1 MKKCKSY
8 ENFLKKYIAGE
19 ISAADEKRL
28 LTHIETCRNCR
39 EVYQLHHSL
48 VDKKVDVP
56 LPETKAFAKM
66 REQVMRKIR
75 LKRSQVAQP
84 WYLKYLDNLMYYLTK
99 PAFATLLLVV
109 VFMVGFLSRS
119 LFLEK
124 TTQSKDYLLK
134 NIKHTAMN
142 NNNLRDLENSPY
154 IFSNVQFRE
163 VDDQNIALSF
173 DVATHVELVS
183 LKDDPLVKEVLA
195 QSLLNPEPLGIRLKT
210 LTFAQEI
217 MDPKI
222 KEALIFTLKDDPD
235 LAVRMRAMTSLMVYP
250 DDQQIQEAFLQVLKE
265 EQSVN
270 MRLMAIDYLAQT
282 NVNTQALQN
291 TMPYLKS
298 DRDAAVRHKLNQYLD
313 IKRKDEVK

>member
-28 LTHIETCRNCR
+28 LVHIKTCESCG
-39 EVYQLHHSL
+39 EIYQLHHSL
-48 VDKKVDVP
+48 VDKMVDIP
-56 LPETKAFAKM
+56 LPEINAFTNM
-66 REQVMRKIR
+66 RDQVMRKIR

-84 WYLKYLDNLMYYLTK
+84 WYLKYLDNFMYYLSK
-99 PAFATLLLVV
+99 PAFASTFLVI
-109 VFMVGFLSRS
+109 VFIIGFISRS

-142 NNNLRDLENSPY
+142 NNNLRDMENSPY

-183 LKDDPLVKEVLA
+183 LKNDPLVKEVLA
-195 QSLLNPEPLGIRLKT
+195 QSLLNPEPLGTRLKT

-313 IKRKDEVK
+313 IKRKD

>member
-8 ENFLKKYIAGE
+8 EKFLKKYITGE

-28 LTHIETCRNCR
+28 LAHIKTCDYCR
-39 EVYQLHHSL
+39 EIYQLHHSL
-48 VDKKVDVP
+48 VDKKVDIP
-56 LPETKAFAKM
+56 LPETNAFVKM
-66 REQVMRKIR
+66 REQVIRKIR

-84 WYLKYLDNLMYYLTK
+84 WYLKYLDNFMFYLSK
-99 PAFATLLLVV
+99 PAFASIFLVM
-109 VFMVGFLSRS
+109 VFIIGFLSRS

-124 TTQSKDYLLK
+124 TIQPKDYLLK
-134 NIKHTAMN
+134 NIKHTAMS
-142 NNNLRDLENSPY
+142 NNNLRDVENSPY

-173 DVATHVELVS
+173 DVATHVEFMS
-183 LKDDPLVKEVLA
+183 SKDDPLVKEVLA
-195 QSLLNPEPLGIRLKT
+195 QSLLNPEPLGTRLKT

-222 KEALIFTLKDDPD
+222 KEALIFALKDDPD
-235 LAVRMRAMTSLMVYP
+235 LAVRMRAMSSLMVYP
-250 DDQQIQEAFLQVLKE
+250 DDQQIQDAFLQVLKE
-265 EQSVN
+265 EESVN

-282 NVNTQALQN
+282 DVNAQALQN

-313 IKRKDEVK
+313 IKRKDGVK

>member
-1 MKKCKSY
+1 MKECKPY
-8 ENFLKKYIAGE
+8 EKFFKKYIAGG
-19 ISAADEKRL
+19 ISTAEEKRL
-28 LTHIETCRNCR
+28 LAHIKTCENCR
-39 EVYQLHHSL
+39 AIYQLHQSL
-48 VDKKVDVP
+48 LDKNVDIP
-56 LPETKAFAKM
+56 LPEIDAFRKM
-66 REQVMRKIR
+66 REQVTRKIR
-75 LKRSQVAQP
+75 LKKTQVSKP
-84 WYLKYLDNLMYYLTK
+84 WYLNFLDNFMYYLTK
-99 PAFATLLLVV
+99 PAFATLLLIA

-119 LFLEK
+119 LFFEK
-124 TTQSKDYLLK
+124 SEQSKDYLLK
-134 NIKHTAMN
+134 NIKHTAMSN
-142 NNNLRDLENSPY
+142 NSLRDVENSPY

-183 LKDDPLVKEVLA
+183 SKNDPLVKEVLA
-195 QSLLNPEPLGIRLKT
+195 QSLLNPEPLGTRLRT

-222 KEALIFTLKDDPD
+222 KEALIFTMREDPD
-235 LAVRMRAMTSLMVYP
+235 LAVRMRAMSSLVVYP
-250 DDQQIQEAFLQVLKE
+250 DDQQIQEVFLQVLKE
-265 EQSVN
+265 EESVN

-282 NVNTQALQN
+282 DVNTQTLQN